1 MGNENSVTVRRSWP
15 RRIARGLFIAAL
27 ALVALSLIGNT
38 IWKFSGSN
46 KWELIGEKNG
56 VKVYSL
62 KSPGT
67 DIAQVKG
74 VVRVRS
80 SLAGL
85 VAFMQ
90 DPTVCKKIG
99 CRESYVIERVDDQF
113 MYTTFRFNLPFKFQP
128 REFVLSA
135 HFFQNP
141 RNKEVQLRYA
151 PAPEKL
157 PPNDCCFRV
166 TDMHNTWRFTP
177 VGNGLTDVEFHMK
190 MDDGGFMPDVLINQI
205 RPQVMYK
212 ALPRLQKL
220 LDDPKYQQA
229 KFGFITEL

>member
-1 MGNENSVTVRRSWP
+1 MGNENSVTVRRSWS
-15 RRIARGLFIAAL
+15 RRIARGL
-27 ALVALSLIGNT
+27 LVIVISLVTLGVIGNA

-46 KWELIGEKNG
+46 RWELIAEKNG

-62 KSPGT
+62 KSPGSSL
-67 DIAQVKG
+67 AQVKG
-74 VVRVRS
+74 VVRVES

-90 DPTVCKKIG
+90 DPTVCAKMG
-99 CRESYVIERVDDQF
+99 CRESYVIERVDDQLL
-113 MYTTFRFNLPFKFQP
+113 YTTFRYNMPSIFQP

-135 HFFQNP
+135 HFSQNP
-141 RNKEVQLRYA
+141 RNGEVLLQYA
-151 PAPEKL
+151 PAPDKL

-166 TDMHNTWRFTP
+166 TDMNNTWRFRP
-177 VGNGLTDVEFHMK
+177 VGKGLTEVEFHMK
-190 MDDGGFMPDVLINQI
+190 MDDGGFMPDLLINQI
-205 RPQVMYK
+205 RPKVMFK

-220 LDDPKYQQA
+220 VNDPKYQQA